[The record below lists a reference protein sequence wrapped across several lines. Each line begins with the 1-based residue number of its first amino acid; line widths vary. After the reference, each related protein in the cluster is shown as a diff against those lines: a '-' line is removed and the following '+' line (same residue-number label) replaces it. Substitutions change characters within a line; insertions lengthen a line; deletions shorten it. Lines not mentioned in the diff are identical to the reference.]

1 MTQLGRGLKPMARD
15 FHAFIRS
22 LLLMIALCALATG
35 CAKTTQ
41 HDEQLAAKRAIEF
54 AQVTL
59 VNGNSDRGYD
69 LLSAGGKRYI
79 SREKF
84 KESVARLHPRGLP
97 TKVTAKE
104 YQPMPG
110 EPAIWIY
117 LVGQNPEEQFQY
129 RFTMEATGN
138 GDYRVLTLDSGVV
151 GRFFAP
157 TSERKSYTQSI
168 STQP

>member
-1 MTQLGRGLKPMARD
+1 LWRCFPLIFT
-15 FHAFIRS
+15 
-22 LLLMIALCALATG
+22 LCALVAS

-59 VNGNSDRGYD
+59 VDGNSDKGYD
-69 LLSAGGKRYI
+69 LLAAGGKRYI

-117 LVGQNPEEQFQY
+117 LVGQNSEEQFQY

>member
-1 MTQLGRGLKPMARD
+1 LWRCFPLICT
-15 FHAFIRS
+15 
-22 LLLMIALCALATG
+22 LCALVAS

-59 VNGNSDRGYD
+59 VDGNSDKGYD
-69 LLSAGGKRYI
+69 LLAAGGKRYI

-117 LVGQNPEEQFQY
+117 LVGQNSEEQFQY